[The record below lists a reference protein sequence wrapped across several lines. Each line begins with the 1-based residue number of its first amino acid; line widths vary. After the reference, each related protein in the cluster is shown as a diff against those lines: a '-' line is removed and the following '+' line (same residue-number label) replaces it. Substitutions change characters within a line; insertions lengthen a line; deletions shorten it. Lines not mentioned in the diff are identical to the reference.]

1 MCPDRSG
8 DRGHAKDSIHN
19 RHVMNTTLLILI
31 VAVAAVGAMVLGLSI
46 TLIRK
51 GRNIQSDVGGNDE
64 MKKRGLICASEQFRR
79 EEALL
84 RGEDPNDAL
93 PCDGHCGSCSLPE
106 EKKCK

>member
-1 MCPDRSG
+1 M
-8 DRGHAKDSIHN
+8 
-19 RHVMNTTLLILI
+19 TTILPILL

-84 RGEDPNDAL
+84 RGKRPEDAG
-93 PCDGHCGSCSLPE
+93 PCDGHCGSCTLSD
-106 EKKCK
+106 EKKCN